1 MAGRSG
7 FVGYSYRAAYR
18 GAYLLR
24 CLFLAALLL
33 ALTGALAVLALSYPS
48 AASFLLA
55 LLLSAAAFRLLF
67 PRFTLVY
74 DVEIAD
80 GFFTLA
86 AIYGSSRRKELF
98 SCDLRRAEAIVT
110 DGEEI
115 GRRPAAASRRT
126 VKALSSPGSEKACA
140 LFCPDG
146 SDRPALLLFDA
157 EDEFFEAA
165 RAFCPAAVRR

>member
-7 FVGYSYRAAYR
+7 VVGYSYRAAYK
-18 GAYLLR
+18 GPYLLR
-24 CLFLAALLL
+24 CLLLAALLV

-48 AASFLLA
+48 AATFLLA
-55 LLLSAAAFRLLF
+55 FLLSAAAFWLLF
-67 PRFTLVY
+67 PRFSLVY
-74 DVEIAD
+74 DVEITD

-86 AIYGSSRRKELF
+86 AIYGSSRRKEIF

-110 DGEEI
+110 DEEA
-115 GRRPAAASRRT
+115 RRLAAASLRT
-126 VKALSSPGSEKACA
+126 VKALSAPGSEKACA

-146 SDRPALLLFDA
+146 SNRPALVLFDA
-157 EDEFFEAA
+157 EDAFFDTA